1 LQRGIQPLAQRI
13 FDGLSPSYDTTLSVV
28 TLMQDSRWKGWL
40 LSKAELKPGETVL
53 DIGCGTGVLEES
65 IDGLNATI
73 VGVDLTETMVRL
85 AQSKRLRSLGSLSLG
100 DGEHLPF
107 RDSSFDTVLSCY
119 VIKYCSPANLASEMA
134 RVLRPGGTLV
144 LYDFSRPS
152 GKLAPIYNVYIYGV
166 LKLFGRLLKLIRS
179 NSALTYEALPEVIRS
194 RTWNDN
200 FVELLD
206 AVGFSSVESVRLTG
220 GVVTGFRATKN

>member
-1 LQRGIQPLAQRI
+1 
-13 FDGLSPSYDTTLSVV
+13 
-28 TLMQDSRWKGWL
+28 MQDARWKGWL
-40 LSKAELKPGETVL
+40 LSKAELEPGETVL
-53 DIGCGTGVLEES
+53 DIGCGTGVLEEG

-119 VIKYCSPANLASEMA
+119 VIKYCSPANLASEMV

-152 GKLAPIYNVYIYGV
+152 GKLAPVYNVYIYGV
-166 LKLFGRLLKLIRS
+166 LKLFGRLLKLIHS

-200 FVELLD
+200 FEELLN

-220 GVVTGFRATKN
+220 GVITGFRATKN